1 MDKLKKGQRV
11 THSSQPN
18 WGLGQ
23 MLEDQNANEIRV
35 FFPNKGELLMESAAR
50 GKLQLV
56 IGCEPPLVIPAK
68 ITAKVTPKKPGAKHT
83 PLVTIDMAK
92 EQFLKQFPGG
102 FYDKKLL
109 DRERDYKDELSRVA
123 ERLLAKDVLLAL
135 MEAENYQ
142 QVFENANELVSYKK
156 KKVENNLPSL
166 FEKMAFKAGFKKL
179 DDPKAFAVSLFEYL
193 HGEGDLEPR
202 FNRFAQVLGQMG
214 ADKWPIITTFRFFL
228 FPATDVYIKPRNL
241 QRAADASRFEVNYRP
256 QLNWLTYDFVMK
268 FYQILFDSLVK
279 DKPELKPRDM
289 IDVQSFIWCI
299 DPNS

>member
-1 MDKLKKGQRV
+1 MEKLKAGQRV
-11 THSSQPN
+11 THTGRPD

-23 MLEDQNANEIRV
+23 LLEDENTNEIRV
-35 FFPNKGELLMESAAR
+35 FFPNKGELLLQSAAR

-56 IGCEPPLVIPAK
+56 NGDEPPLVIPPK
-68 ITAKVTPKKPGAKHT
+68 ITPKKPGAKHM

-92 EQFLKQFPGG
+92 EKFLKQFPGG

-109 DRERDYKDELSRVA
+109 ALERDYKDELNHVA
-123 ERLLAKDVLLAL
+123 QRLLAKDVLLAL
-135 MEAENYQ
+135 MDAENYQ

-156 KKVENNLPSL
+156 KKVENNLPSP
-166 FEKMAFKAGFKKL
+166 FEKMAFKGGFKKL
-179 DDPKAFAVSLFEYL
+179 NDPKAFAVSLFEYL

-241 QRAADASRFEVNYRP
+241 QRAADASRFEINYRP
-256 QLNWLTYDFVMK
+256 QPNWLTHRSATR
-268 FYQILFDSLVK
+268 FYQHLFDNLAESTA
-279 DKPELKPRDM
+279 ELKPRDM

-299 DPNS
+299 DPNSY